1 MYTIA
6 EKLTDYVIQN
16 GNIKDEERSIYVY
29 GFQVALEQTVCYVI
43 CFLGA
48 IFLKAIP
55 EGIIFFIVFVPLR
68 SYAGGLHLNR
78 YWSCLLLS
86 CITFFSIITLSKYL
100 WFPAYLEMI
109 CLIFLEI
116 VILKLY
122 PVENIN
128 RNVDIYENAQFKK
141 RLKIFC
147 DKYYYRNSFCYHKTI
162 YILEYDILYNMVDHY
177 YYGNWKV

>member
-1 MYTIA
+1 
-6 EKLTDYVIQN
+6 
-16 GNIKDEERSIYVY
+16 
-29 GFQVALEQTVCYVI
+29 
-43 CFLGA
+43 
-48 IFLKAIP
+48 
-55 EGIIFFIVFVPLR
+55 
-68 SYAGGLHLNR
+68 
-78 YWSCLLLS
+78 
-86 CITFFSIITLSKYL
+86 
-100 WFPAYLEMI
+100 MI

-116 VILKLY
+116 VTLKLY

-141 RLKIFC
+141 RIKNFPD